1 MSPAQE
7 TPETTD
13 PTTGRLAL
21 PCDTSPMPFGKYSP
35 HIPIQLADR
44 TWPDRLFERAPRW
57 ASVDLRDGNQALIDP
72 MDSERKL
79 ALFRIA
85 QESLN
90 NAVKHAGASQVRITV
105 AKVPGGIVL
114 RVADNGKSFPTAATG
129 PGRQPRLGLLGM
141 QERARL
147 VSGAFAIRGRRG
159 KGTAVRVVIP
169 LKPTGG

>member
-1 MSPAQE
+1 VHDFARQLRPNVLDELGLAPALRSLARTVAE
-7 TPETTD
+7 STGLKVRLRAD
-13 PTTGRLAL
+13 PLAEKL
-21 PCDTSPMPFGKYSP
+21 DAES
-35 HIPIQLADR
+35 
-44 TWPDRLFERAPRW
+44 
-57 ASVDLRDGNQALIDP
+57 
-72 MDSERKL
+72 KL